1 MSKTTRSYLLLV
13 LCSAIWGFAFVAQ
26 RMGAEHLGAWS
37 FNAARGL
44 LGALTLLPLIWLLD
58 ARAGISPHQK
68 LQEWKAVIG
77 PGAFIGA
84 MFFGGQ
90 SLQQLGVEQTTAGNA
105 AFVTGLYMVL
115 VPIAGRLFGH
125 RTGALTWVGI
135 GLAVPGMFLLTWTG
149 TGIGMGDLL
158 CLIGTGFWTF
168 HILGVGRI
176 AKHVDPIRLSV
187 TQFAVLTLAS
197 ATVALV
203 VEPAPFNGL
212 LPAAGAVLFA
222 GIVSTGVGFTLQI
235 LGQRHARA
243 SVAAMIMSLEAVWGA
258 VGGALLL
265 GERFTA
271 RGMIGAALML
281 GGILVAQV
289 PGRAER
295 EAGRGVGRASVRA
308 EDEPEPESVEGR

>member
-44 LGALTLLPLIWLLD
+44 LGALALLPLIWFLD
-58 ARAGISPHQK
+58 ARAGLSPHQK
-68 LQEWKAVIG
+68 RQEWKAVIG

-90 SLQQLGVEQTTAGNA
+90 SLQQLGIEQTTAGNA

-125 RTGALTWVGI
+125 RTGAFTWLGI
-135 GLAVPGMFLLTWTG
+135 GLAVPGLFLLTWTG

-168 HILGVGRI
+168 HILGVGRT

-187 TQFAVLTLAS
+187 AQFVVLTSAS
-197 ATVALV
+197 AAVALV
-203 VEPAPFNGL
+203 VEPAPFSGL

-222 GIVSTGVGFTLQI
+222 GVMSTGVGFTLQI

-243 SVAAMIMSLEAVWGA
+243 SVAAMIMSLEAMWGA

-265 GERFTA
+265 GERFTGQ
-271 RGMIGAALML
+271 GMIGAALML

-295 EAGRGVGRASVRA
+295 EAEASVRV
-308 EDEPEPESVEGR
+308 EDEPEPESVGRR